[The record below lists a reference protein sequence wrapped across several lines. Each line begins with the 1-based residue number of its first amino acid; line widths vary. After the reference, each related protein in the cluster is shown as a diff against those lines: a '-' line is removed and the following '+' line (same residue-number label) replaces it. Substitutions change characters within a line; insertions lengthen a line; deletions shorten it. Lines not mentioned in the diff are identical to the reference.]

1 MRESTSFHVPLN
13 LWKCSSETFFFFFY
27 NQEANT
33 HFPLFSYS
41 TITDLHISKGD
52 LLCLFPSH
60 SFLSPPQGHQVSR
73 FAESSGSF
81 QSYLAKPLL
90 HLILWFILYFSK
102 LSFCTIAMKLYPSS
116 NLQHSAILFLP
127 HQYCHSHGLCPSE
140 AALLILDTSPE

>member
-1 MRESTSFHVPLN
+1 MFLSTYESAPVKL
-13 LWKCSSETFFFFFY
+13 FFFFFLQPGGKY
-27 NQEANT
+27 
-33 HFPLFSYS
+33 PLSPVFYS

-60 SFLSPPQGHQVSR
+60 SFLSSPQGHQVSQ